1 MHQLFLAEVPL
12 VLSTEVH
19 TVYTNL
25 PAQVKSRSKLVG
37 LPAILLWTLLHN
49 DEDSSVLSLSRF
61 CHCLLLFFR
70 IWRKG
75 LWACD
80 FFPQARKTYFEPNG
94 LQVHGIQLLFIL
106 MKAETSYFS
115 RIHFHFPNSVM
126 KNYNIPLTCKQNIK
140 TSWRELLPPP
150 F

>member
-1 MHQLFLAEVPL
+1 MHQLYLAEVPL

-61 CHCLLLFFR
+61 CHCLLLFSAFGEKASGTVISFLKPGR
-70 IWRKG
+70 
-75 LWACD
+75 
-80 FFPQARKTYFEPNG
+80 
-94 LQVHGIQLLFIL
+94 HIL
-106 MKAETSYFS
+106 NQMVCKCTQ
-115 RIHFHFPNSVM
+115 
-126 KNYNIPLTCKQNIK
+126 YNFC
-140 TSWRELLPPP
+140 S